1 MVVRLS
7 RQKLSKY
14 YADSLM
20 NGADAKKLAGQ
31 MAAYL
36 IETKRTKELS
46 MLVSDIEYQMSLK
59 GVVIANVRSAHTL
72 DEIAKTALIDLIH
85 RNTDATKIRLTEH
98 LDPSV
103 LGGVKLEFTDTELD
117 TTIAKRLITLK
128 TNYKK

>member
-1 MVVRLS
+1 MAIRLS

-14 YADSLM
+14 YAASLLS
-20 NGADAKKLAGQ
+20 GVGAKKLAIQ
-31 MAAYL
+31 LAAYL

-46 MLVSDIEYQMSLK
+46 MIISDIEYQMSLK
-59 GVVIANVRSAHTL
+59 GVVIANVTSAHTL
-72 DEIAKTALIDLIH
+72 DEIAKTALIDLIR

-103 LGGVKLEFTDTELD
+103 LGGVKLKFTGTELD
-117 TTIAKRLITLK
+117 TTIARRLTTLK

>member
-1 MVVRLS
+1 MVVSLS

-14 YADSLM
+14 YANSLM
-20 NGADAKKLAGQ
+20 GGINAKKLATQ

-46 MLVSDIEYQMSLK
+46 MLISDIEYQMSLN
-59 GVVIANVRSAHTL
+59 GVVVANVTSAHTL
-72 DEIAKTALIDLIH
+72 DEIAKTALIDLI
-85 RNTDATKIRLTEH
+85 RRDTNATKIRLTEH

-103 LGGVKLEFTDTELD
+103 LGGIKLKFTGTELD
-117 TTIAKRLITLK
+117 TTIARRLTTLK

>member
-1 MVVRLS
+1 MAIRLS

-14 YADSLM
+14 YAASLM
-20 NGADAKKLAGQ
+20 NGVAAKKIAKQ
-31 MAAYL
+31 VAAYL

-59 GVVIANVRSAHTL
+59 GVVIANVTSAHTL
-72 DEIAKTALIDLIH
+72 DEIAKTALIDLIR
-85 RNTDATKIRLTEH
+85 RNTAATKIRLTEH

-103 LGGVKLEFTDTELD
+103 LGGVKLKFTDTELD
-117 TTIAKRLITLK
+117 TTIARRLTTLK